1 MRRTRFGLRTIT
13 GLLLVAWSPPVSPGT
28 ASAAAEADRGP
39 DLALGRSVTVTGSHP
54 EHPATTITDGSQLTY
69 WEGPLGNFPQS
80 VRVDLGATVG
90 VDEVVL
96 KLPASWEARTQTLAV
111 EGSTDGTSF
120 TALSA
125 SAAHRFDPDRA
136 NTVTLTFPARDVRHL
151 RVRVTA
157 NTGWNAAQLSALEVY
172 GEDGEGPSSHPP
184 TAPIWRSGNRSRR
197 PPRFTPSWQP
207 TPTTG
212 ASTPTGSRPVTPPH
226 SPSTSVPRPM
236 SPPSW

>member
-13 GLLLVAWSPPVSPGT
+13 GLLLAGLVAAGLSPGT
-28 ASAAAEADRGP
+28 AGAAAQAVRGP
-39 DLALGRSVTVTGSHP
+39 DLALGRSVTATGSHP
-54 EHPATTITDGSQLTY
+54 EYPATHLTDGSQLTY
-69 WEGPLGNFPQS
+69 WEGPLGSFPQS
-80 VRVDLGATVG
+80 VRVDLGGAVR

-96 KLPASWEARTQTLAV
+96 KLPAAWEARTQTLAV
-111 EGSTDGTSF
+111 EGSTDGSSF

-157 NTGWNAAQLSALEVY
+157 NTGWNAAQLSAIEVY
-172 GEDGEGPSSHPP
+172 GADGEGNRSNHRP
-184 TAPIWRSGNRSRR
+184 TGPIWRAANRSRR
-197 PPRFTPSWQP
+197 PPRFTPSWRP

-212 ASTPTGSRPVTPPH
+212 GSTPTGSRPVTPP
-226 SPSTSVPRPM
+226 P
-236 SPPSW
+236 